1 MGYGCLFSCL
11 PDSLFFV
18 CLFFCFFLNVSQSI
32 RILLGLAAGSERTLP
47 HVMKY
52 QTVIPQRL
60 KDTSLT
66 SDAAAT
72 RVMPCWFVFVFLMLP
87 PPFLNLRKGCTD
99 LSPAICLGLFLC
111 VFRHTPM
118 FCSTLWQLRS
128 KTTRCTWRR
137 TSKGTWNVLY
147 NSNSACRLICTNT
160 TYSFLTCP
168 FNWREK
174 KISRSDIWLAI
185 TSLWLTTPSRGPKLP
200 PLQILRYV
208 SLHCFTMIQ

>member
-1 MGYGCLFSCL
+1 MTHSGYFIWIFLLLWGMGAFF
-11 PDSLFFV
+11 PASLILYSLSV
-18 CLFFCFFLNVSQSI
+18 CLFFFFLNVSQSI

-99 LSPAICLGLFLC
+99 LSPAICLGVLLC

-118 FCSTLWQLRS
+118 FCSTLWQLQS

-174 KISRSDIWLAI
+174 KKSLVQ
-185 TSLWLTTPSRGPKLP
+185 TSGWR
-200 PLQILRYV
+200 
-208 SLHCFTMIQ
+208 